1 MSAITTNVQTIAQ
14 GVLAIGGGSGTAW
27 VLYRAA
33 RKFQDDYVATGS
45 KRNSANEARIA
56 ELETEVD
63 RLRVKAEHE
72 RKVALTARLDRVEL
86 GRIIERTPG
95 IDVPAAIRRRM
106 TADEGET

>member
-14 GVLAIGGGSGTAW
+14 GVLAIGGGGGTAW

-45 KRNSANEARIA
+45 KRNAANEAKIA
-56 ELETEVD
+56 ELEEEVA
-63 RLRVKAEHE
+63 RLRAKADKCL
-72 RKVALTARLDRVEL
+72 KVALTARLDRVEL
-86 GRIIERTPG
+86 VRIIERTSG
-95 IDVPAAIRRRM
+95 VEVPVAIRRRM